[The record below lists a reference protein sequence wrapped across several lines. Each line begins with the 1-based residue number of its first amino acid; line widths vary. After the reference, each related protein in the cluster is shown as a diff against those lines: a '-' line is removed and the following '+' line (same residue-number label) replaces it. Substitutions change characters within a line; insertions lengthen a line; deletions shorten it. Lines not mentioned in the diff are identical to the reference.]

1 MNSEFTLT
9 LERPSTRSK
18 LHVALPEEFCVQME
32 AVQTKE
38 DHQELA
44 TCIVEWIL
52 EEFNGQW
59 IPQDFTQN
67 TGFPTQN
74 GSDTFQGERI
84 PKWLGC
90 PSRSRRI
97 NDETVSQRSGQ
108 GVIDV

>member
-32 AVQTKE
+32 AVETSE

-67 TGFPTQN
+67 TGFPTTQ
-74 GSDTFQGERI
+74 ECYEI
-84 PKWLGC
+84 
-90 PSRSRRI
+90 
-97 NDETVSQRSGQ
+97 
-108 GVIDV
+108 

>member
-18 LHVALPEEFCVQME
+18 LRVALPEEFCVQME
-32 AVQTKE
+32 TVETKA

-67 TGFPTQN
+67 TGFPTTQ
-74 GSDTFQGERI
+74 ECYEI
-84 PKWLGC
+84 
-90 PSRSRRI
+90 
-97 NDETVSQRSGQ
+97 
-108 GVIDV
+108 